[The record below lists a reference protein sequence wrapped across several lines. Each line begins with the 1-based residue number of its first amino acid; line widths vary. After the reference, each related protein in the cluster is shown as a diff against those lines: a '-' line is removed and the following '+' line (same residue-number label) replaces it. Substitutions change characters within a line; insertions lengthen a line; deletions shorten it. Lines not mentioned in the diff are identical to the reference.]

1 MADDVCGVT
10 PDHQR
15 FAEFPIHTRAT
26 LSYRVLRLIAG
37 LCVRLLFRVSV
48 RGQELIPS
56 GNAVI
61 VANHLGWI
69 DAVLILLSFPSLPR
83 VHILGEIHGLSSRTQ
98 AFIRRVGGIVPIDR
112 SQRDDLVLRSHV
124 EHCLHAGG
132 SLLLFPE
139 GRFGDGEHQPV
150 PFRKGFAHFA
160 KEAGVPIVPVA
171 LSGTRDLWM
180 RRHLRVQIGAPL
192 SPAECGVDEL
202 VAATEAS
209 VRALLPPV
217 SKGRGPQL
225 LRRRLT
231 TLFL

>member
-1 MADDVCGVT
+1 MAEYMIAVT
-10 PDHQR
+10 PDHER
-15 FAEFPIHTRAT
+15 FAEFPIQTRAT
-26 LSYRVLRLIAG
+26 LSYRVVRAVVAS
-37 LCVRLLFRVSV
+37 CVRLLFRVSV
-48 RGQELIPS
+48 RGRELIPS

-83 VHILGEIHGLSSRTQ
+83 VHILGEILGLSTRTQ
-98 AFIRRVGGIVPIDR
+98 ASIRRIGGIVPIDR
-112 SQRDDLVLRSHV
+112 SQRDDRVLRSHI

-139 GRFGDGEHQPV
+139 GRFGEGEHRPV

-160 KEAGVPIVPVA
+160 KEAGVPIIPVA
-171 LSGTRDLWM
+171 LSGTRDLWI
-180 RRHLRVQIGAPL
+180 RRHVRVHIGAPL
-192 SPAECGVDEL
+192 LPQEYSVDEL
-202 VAATEAS
+202 VAVTEAR
-209 VRALLPPV
+209 VRALLPPL
-217 SKGRGPQL
+217 SRGRGPRL